1 MDGEKTFV
9 IIKYNQYN
17 EANQIV
23 IFCNIITSTCILSST
38 IILWTPCLLSG
49 SEGTLLFI
57 VFDYKVLFKM
67 FVSV

>member
-1 MDGEKTFV
+1 MDSEKTFI
-9 IIKYNQYN
+9 IIKYSQYN
-17 EANQIV
+17 ETNQIV
-23 IFCNIITSTCILSST
+23 ILCNNITVTCILSCT

-49 SEGTLLFI
+49 SERTLLFI